1 MEISFSEF
9 RSKMV
14 VNLTDGRRLGHIVD
28 LIFDQNSAK
37 ISGVIVPGGRGG
49 FFKSKEDLFIPYQY
63 ICKIGLDTILVQLN
77 PINPSACEQNPQRQN
92 YAANLNPVSAE
103 SVNSNDKN
111 RKYVVY
117 SPDNY

>member
-37 ISGVIVPGGRGG
+37 ITGVVVPGGRGG

-77 PINPSACEQNPQRQN
+77 PINPAVCEQNSPHGN
-92 YAANLNPVSAE
+92 YTAVNNSISAE
-103 SVNSNDKN
+103 TVNRDKN
-111 RKYVVY
+111 KKYVVY

>member
-14 VNLTDGRRLGHIVD
+14 VNLTDGRRLGHVVD

-37 ISGVIVPGGRGG
+37 ISGVVVPGGRGG

-77 PINPSACEQNPQRQN
+77 PINSNPNTQNVNTQN
-92 YAANLNPVSAE
+92 TALNVGE
-103 SVNSNDKN
+103 STQNSSLSNK
-111 RKYVVY
+111 KYVIY